1 MSGLNQTKLWRGAI
15 TALLL
20 LLLFSGRMVSATRGS
35 GDHGFHSMWKR
46 ASSGP
51 LPEFT
56 EHVNNATVVV
66 GRNAA
71 FKCSVKNLGTYQI
84 AWVTK
89 DSQTLLA
96 IGTTMIIRNYR
107 LKVHSSDNTT
117 WFLYIEQVRLSD
129 RGFYMCQ
136 INTRP
141 MQAQS
146 GYLKVVVPPN
156 IIDDESSTDVEVSED
171 APAQLRCA
179 ANGFPAPDIHFKRE
193 DGHPIRYAANGIN
206 GAQVSS
212 NTIFH
217 TPKTKIRSSA
227 EAHTLSVNA
236 PFDSTTPSSA
246 SDHLDGL
253 EQKTAVLSFES
264 VKRTDMGHYLCIANN
279 SVPPSVSKRMVLN
292 VRYSAPDVHVSL
304 QMIGVFLGDDVA
316 INCSVTAYPR
326 PVVLWQ
332 DSNGKMIIS
341 GGRYE
346 VRESQVRESPPE
358 LHTTL
363 IIRSVTSEDI
373 STYRCNAS
381 IDNDKNREKS
391 LSVQLNEISRPSTES
406 SAPFDVPYKGLR
418 PPKNMQKSLS
428 KQSSINDIPERFE
441 KPTSFLPGNKPD
453 VLGPSTT
460 QPSPTNP
467 LNAKIRYLDLRNGL
481 TDFDE
486 IWHD

>member
-1 MSGLNQTKLWRGAI
+1 MSCLNHYKSWRGAI

-20 LLLFSGRMVSATRGS
+20 LLLFSGRMVSARRGS
-35 GDHGFHSMWKR
+35 EGHDFHSMWKR

-56 EHVNNATVVV
+56 EHVNNVTVVV

-71 FKCSVKNLGTYQI
+71 FKCSVKNLGVHQI

-129 RGFYMCQ
+129 RGYYMCQ
-136 INTRP
+136 INTKP

-193 DGHPIRYAANGIN
+193 DGLAIRYAANGIN
-206 GAQVSS
+206 GAQ
-212 NTIFH
+212 
-217 TPKTKIRSSA
+217 
-227 EAHTLSVNA
+227 
-236 PFDSTTPSSA
+236 D
-246 SDHLDGL
+246 
-253 EQKTAVLSFES
+253 
-264 VKRTDMGHYLCIANN
+264 
-279 SVPPSVSKRMVLN
+279 
-292 VRYSAPDVHVSL
+292 SAPDVHVSL

-332 DSNGKMIIS
+332 DSSGKMIIS

-406 SAPFDVPYKGLR
+406 SVPFDVPYKGLR

-453 VLGPSTT
+453 VFINPSRGGHASYDDPANRSTSNQSQ
-460 QPSPTNP
+460 QPYRMIFTLIGCWVLP
-467 LNAKIRYLDLRNGL
+467 LIL
-481 TDFDE
+481 T
-486 IWHD
+486 HRT